1 MGTEEEKKTGRVE
14 KKTKA
19 KAPGGKSC
27 LRTKNGTEVMGH
39 SSQDPSLAASVDR
52 ARQ

>member
-1 MGTEEEKKTGRVE
+1 MGTEEKKKLAGE

-19 KAPGGKSC
+19 KAPEGKKC
-27 LRTKNGTEVMGH
+27 LRVKNGTEVMGH
-39 SSQDPSLAASVDR
+39 SSQDPRLAVSVDR